1 MSEKDPQQK
10 DDGQGWHTFDETNGV
25 VGGLEGESGGTAE
38 GENYSAHDPEDP
50 ERHGLGNFLRHPF
63 SSIVGRGDNEN

>member
-1 MSEKDPQQK
+1 MSDKDPQPENE
-10 DDGQGWHTFDETNGV
+10 GSAWSTFDETNGV
-25 VGGLEGESGGTAE
+25 VSGLEGESGGTAE

-63 SSIVGRGDNEN
+63 GGMGRGDNEN